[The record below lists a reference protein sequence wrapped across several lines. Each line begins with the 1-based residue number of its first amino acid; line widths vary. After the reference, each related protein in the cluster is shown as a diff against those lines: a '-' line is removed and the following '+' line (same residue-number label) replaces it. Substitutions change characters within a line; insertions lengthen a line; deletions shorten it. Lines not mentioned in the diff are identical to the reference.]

1 MAVEVSSTSLSDLK
15 RKIRDLDRVRLLMKL
30 EIMRMHSQP
39 DYGTAEDLAGT
50 ENSLAGVERE
60 LRQLVRQCEDVT
72 SLQDTRD

>member
-1 MAVEVSSTSLSDLK
+1 MAVEVSPTSLGDLQ

-39 DYGTAEDLAGT
+39 GYGTAEDLAGA
-50 ENSLAGVERE
+50 EDSLARVEKE
-60 LRQLVRQCEDVT
+60 LRQLVQQCEDVT